1 MEEAI
6 QLVLLSFFASVGFG
20 IIFRMRGRDL
30 LLAGLGGAITRG
42 GYLLLLTG
50 VSSRILYSML
60 AALVAAVY
68 AELVATGKK
77 VPTTYFLYPSI
88 IPLIPGDLLY
98 NTAVGFLTQDM
109 EAAAANGQ
117 SCALTLVG
125 MCMGFVLSSTVIHYI
140 RLYQDRLVKAEKKLV
155 VQFKKK

>member
-1 MEEAI
+1 MEEAVK
-6 QLVLLSFFASVGFG
+6 LVLLSFWASIGFA

-42 GYLLLLTG
+42 VYLLLLTG
-50 VSSRILYSML
+50 VGSRILYSML
-60 AALVAAVY
+60 AALVAAIY
-68 AELVATGKK
+68 AELVATYKK

-98 NTAVGFLTQDM
+98 NTAVGFLTQDV
-109 EAAAANGQ
+109 EVAVKNGQ

-125 MCMGFVLSSTVIHYI
+125 MCIGFVLSSTVIHYI
-140 RLYQDRLVKAEKKLV
+140 RLYQDRLVQAEKKLA
-155 VQFKKK
+155 VQFKKR